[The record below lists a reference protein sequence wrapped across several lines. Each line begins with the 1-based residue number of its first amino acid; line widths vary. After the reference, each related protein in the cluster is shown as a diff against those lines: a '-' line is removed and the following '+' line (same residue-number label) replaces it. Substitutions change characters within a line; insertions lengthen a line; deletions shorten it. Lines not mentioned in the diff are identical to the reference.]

1 MLVLTSVQ
9 CDPTP
14 SPSLQ
19 QVAIPERQHEAIS
32 ITVSGEA
39 PIRLDGQAIEGA
51 TLEQQLSRLREIL
64 IERQS
69 QATADG
75 VQLSA
80 IITPKDNAPWR
91 TVVEVFN
98 VCVRAKIKTIGFA
111 PVDSQD
117 PEGPATE

>member
-1 MLVLTSVQ
+1 MLVLTAVQ
-9 CDPTP
+9 CDPTA

-19 QVAIPERQHEAIS
+19 QVAIAERRHEAFS
-32 ITVSGEA
+32 ITIPGKA
-39 PIRLDGQAIEGA
+39 PIQLDGQPIEGA
-51 TLEQQLSRLREIL
+51 TLEQQLSRLKEVL
-64 IERQS
+64 IERQN
-69 QATADG
+69 QATANS

-98 VCVRAKIKTIGFA
+98 VCVVAKIKTIGFA